1 MSNDAYLIKQI
12 SIFSENKP
20 GKLASVAKVLQ
31 DANVNMLSFS
41 IAEAEGF
48 GVIRALVDNPE
59 LALSALNERGI
70 HVAYT
75 DVIAVRMRNQP
86 GGLYEVASALAEAS
100 INIEY
105 SYAFA
110 GCHQATLIL
119 RVDDID
125 VAIGIIQKNGAYVL
139 KAEELLFSCESE

>member
-1 MSNDAYLIKQI
+1 MSNNTYVIKQL

-20 GKLASVAKVLQ
+20 GKLAHVAKVFQ
-31 DANVNMLSFS
+31 EAGVNMLSFS

-48 GVIRALVDNPE
+48 GVIRALVDDPKVGF
-59 LALSALNERGI
+59 SALNDKGI

-86 GGLYEVASALAEAS
+86 GGLYEVASKLAEAS

-125 VAIGIIQKNGAYVL
+125 TAIDVIQKSGAHVL
-139 KAEELLFSCESE
+139 TAEELLLPGLSE

>member
-1 MSNDAYLIKQI
+1 MSNDAYIIKQL

-20 GKLASVAKVLQ
+20 GKLANVAKVFQ
-31 DANVNMLSFS
+31 EAKVNMLSFS

-48 GVIRALVDNPE
+48 GVIRALVDNPKV
-59 LALSALNERGI
+59 AFSALNDKKI
-70 HVAYT
+70 HVAFT
-75 DVIAVRMRNQP
+75 DVIAVRMRHEP
-86 GGLYEVASALAEAS
+86 GGLYEVASKLAEAS

-110 GCHQATLIL
+110 GCDQATLIL

-125 VAIGIIQKNGAYVL
+125 AAIGVIQKSGSRL
-139 KAEELLFSCESE
+139 LTAEELISSGVAE

>member
-1 MSNDAYLIKQI
+1 MSNNTYIIKQL

-20 GKLASVAKVLQ
+20 GKLAHVAKVFQ
-31 DANVNMLSFS
+31 EAKVNMLSFS

-48 GVIRALVDNPE
+48 GVIRALVDKPE
-59 LALSALNERGI
+59 VAFSALKDKGSN
-70 HVAYT
+70 VAYT
-75 DVIAVRMRNQP
+75 DVIAVRMKHQP
-86 GGLYEVASALAEAS
+86 GGLYEVASQLADAS

-125 VAIGIIQKNGAYVL
+125 AAIDIIQKSGAHL
-139 KAEELLFSCESE
+139 LTAEEVSFSGMPE

>member
-1 MSNDAYLIKQI
+1 MSKDAYIIKQL

-20 GKLASVAKVLQ
+20 GKLAHVAKVLE

-41 IAEAEGF
+41 IAEAERF
-48 GVIRALVDNPE
+48 GVIRALVDDPNV
-59 LALSALNERGI
+59 AYSALKEKGSN
-70 HVAYT
+70 VAFT
-75 DVIAVRMRNQP
+75 DVIAVRMKHQP
-86 GGLYEVASALAEAS
+86 GGLYEVASKLAEAS

-125 VAIGIIQKNGAYVL
+125 TAIDIIQKSGAHVL
-139 KAEELLFSCESE
+139 TAEELTGSCHD

>member
-1 MSNDAYLIKQI
+1 MKNNAYLIKQI

-20 GKLASVAKVLQ
+20 GKLAHVAKVFQ
-31 DANVNMLSFS
+31 DANVNMMSFS

-48 GVIRALVDNPE
+48 GVIRALVDKPE
-59 LALSALNERGI
+59 MAFSSLSKKGI

-75 DVIAVRMRNQP
+75 DVIAVRMKNQP
-86 GGLYEVASALAEAS
+86 GGLYEVAAALAEAAV
-100 INIEY
+100 NIEY

-125 VAIGIIQKNGAYVL
+125 AAIDIIQKSGAYVL
-139 KAEELLFSCESE
+139 KPEELLCPCE

>member
-1 MSNDAYLIKQI
+1 MSNDTYLIKQL

-20 GKLASVAKVLQ
+20 GKLAHVAQIFQK
-31 DANVNMLSFS
+31 AGVNMVSFS
-41 IAEAEGF
+41 IAEVEGF
-48 GVIRALVDNPE
+48 GVIRALVDKPTHAYA
-59 LALSALNERGI
+59 ALSEGGI

-75 DVIAVRMRNQP
+75 DVIAVRMKNEP
-86 GGLYEVASALAEAS
+86 GGLYEVASKLAEAS

-110 GCHQATLIL
+110 GCHQATLIV

-125 VAIGIIQKNGAYVL
+125 SAIAIIKKSGARVL
-139 KAEELLFSCESE
+139 TAEELSLPVVS

>member
-1 MSNDAYLIKQI
+1 MSNNTYIVKQL

-20 GKLASVAKVLQ
+20 GKLAHVAKVFQ
-31 DANVNMLSFS
+31 DAGVNMLSFS
-41 IAEAEGF
+41 IAEADGF

-59 LALSALNERGI
+59 VAFSALKDKGSN
-70 HVAYT
+70 VAFT
-75 DVIAVRMRNQP
+75 DVIAVRMKHQP
-86 GGLYEVASALAEAS
+86 GGLYEVASKLAEAS

-125 VAIGIIQKNGAYVL
+125 TAIGVIQKSGAHVL
-139 KAEELLFSCESE
+139 TAGELMPSGMSE

>member
-1 MSNDAYLIKQI
+1 MSNDAYLVKQI

-20 GKLASVAKVLQ
+20 GKLAHVAKVFQ
-31 DANVNMLSFS
+31 DAGVNMLSFS

-48 GVIRALVDNPE
+48 GVIRALVDEPK
-59 LALSALNERGI
+59 LAFSALNEKGI

-86 GGLYEVASALAEAS
+86 GGLYEVASGLAEAS

-125 VAIGIIQKNGAYVL
+125 AAIDIIQKNGAYVL
-139 KAEELLFSCESE
+139 KAEELLLSCNSE

>member
-1 MSNDAYLIKQI
+1 MRNNDYIIKQL

-20 GKLASVAKVLQ
+20 GKLAHVAKVFQ
-31 DANVNMLSFS
+31 EAGVNMLSFS

-48 GVIRALVDNPE
+48 GVIRALVDDPE
-59 LALSALNERGI
+59 LAFSALNDKKI
-70 HVAYT
+70 HVAFT

-86 GGLYEVASALAEAS
+86 GGLYEVASKLAEAS

-119 RVDDID
+119 RLDNID
-125 VAIGIIQKNGAYVL
+125 AAIEIIQKSGAHL
-139 KAEELLFSCESE
+139 LTAEELSFSGAPD

>member
-1 MSNDAYLIKQI
+1 MRNSTYVVKQI

-20 GKLASVAKVLQ
+20 GKLAHVAKVFQ
-31 DANVNMLSFS
+31 DAGVNMMSFS

-48 GVIRALVDNPE
+48 GVIRVLVDKPE
-59 LALSALNERGI
+59 LAFSALSEKGI

-75 DVIAVRMRNQP
+75 DVIAVRMKNQP
-86 GGLYEVASALAEAS
+86 GGLYEVASSLAEAE

-125 VAIGIIQKNGAYVL
+125 AAIDIIQKSGAYVL
-139 KAEELLFSCESE
+139 KAEELLVSCESE

>member
-20 GKLASVAKVLQ
+20 GKLAHVAKVFQ
-31 DANVNMLSFS
+31 EAKVNMMSFS

-48 GVIRALVDNPE
+48 GVIRALVDDPE
-59 LALSALNERGI
+59 RAFSALNDKGI

-75 DVIAVRMRNQP
+75 DVIAVRMKNQP
-86 GGLYEVASALAEAS
+86 GGLYEVASRLAEAS
-100 INIEY
+100 VNIEY

-119 RVDDID
+119 RVDDIGA
-125 VAIGIIQKNGAYVL
+125 AIDIVQKSGAHVL
-139 KAEELLFSCESE
+139 TAGELLAPCSSE